1 MLFAFQIGKR
11 LTMNRCLYKILIIVG
26 LCLTATFSYSQVSR
40 FTPTAED
47 INARLA
53 QLAEPEK
60 NIPDSEIMLYEEKR
74 RSEDEIE
81 KYKAFSRTQEE
92 SSKESITNL
101 NSLKSSTDKF
111 FQDLAGLNCSSLDEK
126 KLTEVLGNLS
136 TIQRN
141 IFLNFDDPDP
151 SQNPWE
157 IELGTEG
164 EKPTK
169 PQTCQKLKDLV
180 GIKKQEL
187 TADIETR
194 SGKIAKTQEEKKKLQ
209 DLAGL
214 LIQALQKRQAALQ
227 NKLSSKDSQQ
237 AISSSLWLIILAIG
251 ALSIGT
257 ILTIK
262 LFSQELQIEWVT
274 SGQVI
279 QFVTVMILLSVVMAL
294 GLANILKENTLGTLL
309 GGIAGYVLSQG
320 VGRAAAREVSR
331 RLHNQQDGEIGV
343 SSAGSRPTSAV
354 STDKPIAPTSSVS
367 EPVVNGSSV
376 NKEE

>member
-1 MLFAFQIGKR
+1 
-11 LTMNRCLYKILIIVG
+11 MNRCLYKILIIVG